1 MLDIRE
7 SAFAKLNLSLDVV
20 GKRGDGY
27 HDMRMVM
34 QTVSL
39 CDEIHI
45 LLREDG
51 KTSVST
57 NLHFLPCDERNIAFK
72 AVRLFFSAIGRP
84 ELGAEISITKH
95 VPVCAGMG
103 GGSSDGAAVL
113 RGLNTALGSPLSVKE
128 LESLAAVLGSDV
140 PFCIRGGTVL
150 AEGRGEILTPL
161 SPLPDCHIVICKP
174 KFSVSTPTLFG
185 LLDGC
190 EMRLHPDTAGMLLAL
205 ENHDLCGVARRMFN
219 VFEDVLPRY
228 RSEVSEIKKTLSDH
242 GALGCCMT
250 GTGSAVF
257 GVFDSAAKAFEAK
270 SQLRRRYREVFMAI
284 PQPCITV

>member
-7 SAFAKLNLSLDVV
+7 SAYAKLNISLDVI
-20 GKRGDGY
+20 GKRDDGY

-39 CDEIHI
+39 CDEVYI
-45 LLREDG
+45 LVRQDG
-51 KTSVST
+51 KISVST
-57 NLHFLPCDERNIAFK
+57 NLHFLPCDDRNIAFK
-72 AVRLFFSAIGRP
+72 AARMFFSAVGRP
-84 ELGAEISITKH
+84 ELGAEITIKKH

-113 RGLNTALGSPLSVKE
+113 RGLNTVLDSPLSVLE
-128 LESLAAVLGSDV
+128 LENLAASLGSDV
-140 PFCIRGGTVL
+140 PFCISGGTAL
-150 AEGRGEILTPL
+150 AEGRGEVLTAL

-190 EMRLHPDTAGMLLAL
+190 EMRLHPDTAGILLAL
-205 ENHDLCGVARRMFN
+205 QNHDLNGVAQRMFN
-219 VFEDVLPRY
+219 VFEDVLPRF
-228 RSEVSEIKKTLSDH
+228 RSEVSEIKRMLSDY

-257 GVFDSAAKAFEAK
+257 GVFDSTASAFAAKA
-270 SQLRRRYREVFMAI
+270 QLRRHYREVFMAI
-284 PQPCITV
+284 PQARITI